1 MNLLSLQ
8 DVSKQYEHKII
19 LNRICVNITKGEK
32 IAIVGQNG
40 SGKSSLL
47 GIISAKIDIDSG
59 ERISIK
65 NLKILS
71 LPQKPISHHKL
82 RLAMYYLKV

>member
-8 DVSKQYEHKII
+8 DVSKQYEHKVI
-19 LNRICVNITKGEK
+19 LDRISFHISKDER
-32 IAIVGQNG
+32 IAIVGKNG

-47 GIISAKIDIDSG
+47 DIIAGQRDIDSG
-59 ERISIK
+59 ERIGVK

-71 LPQKPISHHKL
+71 LAQNPIFPPQ
-82 RLAMYYLKV
+82 